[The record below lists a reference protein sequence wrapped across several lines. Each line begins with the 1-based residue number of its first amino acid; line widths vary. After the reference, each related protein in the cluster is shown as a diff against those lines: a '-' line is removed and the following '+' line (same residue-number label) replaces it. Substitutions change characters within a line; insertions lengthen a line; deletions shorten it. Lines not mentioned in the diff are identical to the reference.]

1 MTSKLTILSID
12 PEAAG
17 EDVRRMQEALCLLEQ
32 LRQLL
37 KNIGSRDLADLAA
50 HATGELQEAV
60 RCIRESARKYEN
72 VELELEL
79 TRPGEGS
86 GAVWLAAAAAKLLA
100 QVPTHEEWA
109 CREQAAIDRAHCR
122 RQAPGARADGAA
134 ERPSPFA
141 AQSLIPQ
148 AIPLPSYPRPLPA
161 FFRRPRAGSL
171 FAAAG
176 AESS

>member
-12 PEAAG
+12 PETAG

-37 KNIGSRDLADLAA
+37 KNIGSHDLAVCAA
-50 HATGELQEAV
+50 QELQEAV
-60 RCIRESARKYEN
+60 RCIRESAWKYEN
-72 VELELEL
+72 VELEPEL

-109 CREQAAIDRAHCR
+109 CREQLIIDRHIAGGKR
-122 RQAPGARADGAA
+122 RVRELTEQLSG
-134 ERPSPFA
+134 
-141 AQSLIPQ
+141 
-148 AIPLPSYPRPLPA
+148 LPRS
-161 FFRRPRAGSL
+161 RRRV
-171 FAAAG
+171 
-176 AESS
+176 

>member
-17 EDVRRMQEALCLLEQ
+17 RDVRHLQETVLLLEQ

-37 KNIGSRDLADLAA
+37 ENRAVADPENGSSYYLGDCAA
-50 HATGELQEAV
+50 GELQEAV

-72 VELELEL
+72 VELEPEL

-109 CREQAAIDRAHCR
+109 CRERIAIDRHI
-122 RQAPGARADGAA
+122 ADGKRRVR
-134 ERPSPFA
+134 ELTEQLSG
-141 AQSLIPQ
+141 
-148 AIPLPSYPRPLPA
+148 LPRS
-161 FFRRPRAGSL
+161 RRRV
-171 FAAAG
+171 
-176 AESS
+176 

>member
-50 HATGELQEAV
+50 HAA
-60 RCIRESARKYEN
+60 
-72 VELELEL
+72 
-79 TRPGEGS
+79 GEGS
-86 GAVWLAAAAAKLLA
+86 GAVWLAAAAAKLLD

-109 CREQAAIDRAHCR
+109 CRERIAIDRHIAGGKR
-122 RQAPGARADGAA
+122 RVRELT
-134 ERPSPFA
+134 ER
-141 AQSLIPQ
+141 L
-148 AIPLPSYPRPLPA
+148 
-161 FFRRPRAGSL
+161 GSL
-171 FAAAG
+171 PG
-176 AESS
+176 SR

>member
-1 MTSKLTILSID
+1 MANNVEFCAFCGELCKFHEMGEILGYNGIKAWYRHGTGGSRHQ
-12 PEAAG
+12 EEG
-17 EDVRRMQEALCLLEQ
+17 ENIHDKQRFQTQEES
-32 LRQLL
+32 REIFYFSG
-37 KNIGSRDLADLAA
+37 IGSRDLADLAA

-109 CREQAAIDRAHCR
+109 CREQAAIDRHI
-122 RQAPGARADGAA
+122 ADGKRRVR
-134 ERPSPFA
+134 ELTEQLSG
-141 AQSLIPQ
+141 
-148 AIPLPSYPRPLPA
+148 LPRS
-161 FFRRPRAGSL
+161 RRRV
-171 FAAAG
+171 
-176 AESS
+176 

>member
-12 PEAAG
+12 PETAG
-17 EDVRRMQEALCLLEQ
+17 GDVRRMQEALCLLEQ

-37 KNIGSRDLADLAA
+37 KNIGSHDLADLAVCA
-50 HATGELQEAV
+50 AQELQEAV

-72 VELELEL
+72 VELEPEL

-109 CREQAAIDRAHCR
+109 CRERIAIDRHI
-122 RQAPGARADGAA
+122 ADGKRRVR
-134 ERPSPFA
+134 ELTEQLSG
-141 AQSLIPQ
+141 
-148 AIPLPSYPRPLPA
+148 LPRS
-161 FFRRPRAGSL
+161 RRRV
-171 FAAAG
+171 
-176 AESS
+176 

>member
-17 EDVRRMQEALCLLEQ
+17 RDVRHLQETVLLLEQ

-37 KNIGSRDLADLAA
+37 ENIGSRDLADRAA
-50 HATGELQEAV
+50 HAAGALQEAV

-72 VELELEL
+72 VELEPEL

-100 QVPTHEEWA
+100 QVPTHEE
-109 CREQAAIDRAHCR
+109 
-122 RQAPGARADGAA
+122 
-134 ERPSPFA
+134 
-141 AQSLIPQ
+141 
-148 AIPLPSYPRPLPA
+148 
-161 FFRRPRAGSL
+161 
-171 FAAAG
+171 
-176 AESS
+176 

>member
-50 HATGELQEAV
+50 HATGELQEAGSAAF
-60 RCIRESARKYEN
+60 RESARKYEN

-109 CREQAAIDRAHCR
+109 CREQGRHR
-122 RQAPGARADGAA
+122 PGT
-134 ERPSPFA
+134 
-141 AQSLIPQ
+141 
-148 AIPLPSYPRPLPA
+148 LPTAS
-161 FFRRPRAGSL
+161 AGC
-171 FAAAG
+171 
-176 AESS
+176 ES

>member
-17 EDVRRMQEALCLLEQ
+17 RDVRHLQETVLLLEQ

-37 KNIGSRDLADLAA
+37 ENIGSHGLADPPAQAA
-50 HATGELQEAV
+50 GELPQAD
-60 RCIRESARKYEN
+60 RGIRARARTKGK
-72 VELELEL
+72 VELEPEL

-109 CREQAAIDRAHCR
+109 CRERIAIDRHI
-122 RQAPGARADGAA
+122 ADGKRRVR
-134 ERPSPFA
+134 ELTEQLSG
-141 AQSLIPQ
+141 
-148 AIPLPSYPRPLPA
+148 LPRS
-161 FFRRPRAGSL
+161 RRRV
-171 FAAAG
+171 
-176 AESS
+176 

>member
-17 EDVRRMQEALCLLEQ
+17 RDVRHLQETVLLLEQ

-37 KNIGSRDLADLAA
+37 ENIGSRDLADRAA
-50 HATGELQEAV
+50 HAAGALQEAV

-72 VELELEL
+72 VELEL

-109 CREQAAIDRAHCR
+109 CRERTAIDRHI
-122 RQAPGARADGAA
+122 ADGRRLVRGLT
-134 ERPSPFA
+134 ER
-141 AQSLIPQ
+141 L
-148 AIPLPSYPRPLPA
+148 
-161 FFRRPRAGSL
+161 GSL
-171 FAAAG
+171 PG
-176 AESS
+176 SR

>member
-17 EDVRRMQEALCLLEQ
+17 RDVRHLQETVLLLEQ

-37 KNIGSRDLADLAA
+37 ENIGSHDLADRAA

-72 VELELEL
+72 VELEPEL

-86 GAVWLAAAAAKLLA
+86 GAVWLAGGGKAAG
-100 QVPTHEEWA
+100 
-109 CREQAAIDRAHCR
+109 
-122 RQAPGARADGAA
+122 PGAH
-134 ERPSPFA
+134 P
-141 AQSLIPQ
+141 
-148 AIPLPSYPRPLPA
+148 
-161 FFRRPRAGSL
+161 
-171 FAAAG
+171 
-176 AESS
+176 